1 MKKSLF
7 YKIMVLFS
15 AITFI
20 FVVVPL
26 VSILFRPAL
35 NDLIEALKD
44 EEVLNALKLSIYAS
58 VLSSIISFLMGTP
71 IAYVLS
77 RKKFPFKRLVEGIID
92 LPIMIPH
99 PVIGLAILAVV
110 SREHFIGKFLYELS
124 IEVMGT
130 VKGITIVLVYVGLP
144 FYINTLKAGIDLIP
158 ERLEYVSRTLGK
170 NQFQTFFKIVIPLS
184 KKSIIEGIIMSTARA
199 ISEFGAVIVIAYHP
213 MVAPVLI
220 YERFT
225 AYGLKYS
232 APVAVLL
239 ILISLLLFILLRFF
253 SINRIKNWEL

>member
-1 MKKSLF
+1 MRKNIF
-7 YKIMVLFS
+7 YKIMILIS
-15 AITFI
+15 TITIMFI
-20 FVVVPL
+20 IIPL
-26 VSILFRPAL
+26 ISILCRPAL
-35 NDLIEALKD
+35 KDLIDALKD
-44 EEVLNALKLSIYAS
+44 REVLNALKLSIYAS
-58 VLSSIISFLMGTP
+58 FLSSLISLILGTP

-77 RKKFPFKRLVEGIID
+77 RKKFPFKKLIEGIID

-110 SREHFIGKFLYELS
+110 SRDHIIGKFLYELS
-124 IEVMGT
+124 VEIMGT

-158 ERLEYVSRTLGK
+158 ERLEYISRTLGK
-170 NQFQTFFKIVIPLS
+170 NQFQTFFRIVLPLS
-184 KKSIIEGIIMSTARA
+184 KKSIIEGVIMSTARA

-232 APVAVLL
+232 SPVAVLL
-239 ILISLLLFILLRFF
+239 ILISLLLFIIVRFISSTSHF
-253 SINRIKNWEL
+253 NYK